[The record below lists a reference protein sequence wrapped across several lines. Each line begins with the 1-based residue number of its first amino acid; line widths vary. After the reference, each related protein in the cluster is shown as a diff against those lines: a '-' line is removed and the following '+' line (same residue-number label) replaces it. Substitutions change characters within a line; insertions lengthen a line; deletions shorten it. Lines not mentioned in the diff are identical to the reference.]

1 MKRQYTRLIF
11 EARYQKGTGL
21 RVYYVYNKSW
31 GNPKDVIRILIVSI
45 NGNVEFFMRIDEAVI
60 LAAGL
65 NKVAG
70 QMLIEQLPFVS
81 EITGKE
87 K

>member
-11 EARYQKGTGL
+11 EARFDKGTGI
-21 RVYYVYNKSW
+21 RVYYVYNKGW
-31 GNPKDVIRILIVSI
+31 GNPKDVIRVLIKAVKENI
-45 NGNVEFFMRIDEAVI
+45 EFFMRIDEAVI

-70 QMLIEQLPFVS
+70 QMLIEQLPFVG
-81 EITGKE
+81 EIK
-87 K
+87 

>member
-11 EARYQKGTGL
+11 EARFDKGTGIY
-21 RVYYVYNKSW
+21 VYYVYNKSW
-31 GNPKDVIRILIVSI
+31 GNPKDVIRVLIKAVKKDI
-45 NGNVEFFMRIDEAVI
+45 EFFMRVDEAVI

-65 NKVAG
+65 NKVAA

-81 EITGKE
+81 EMK
-87 K
+87 

>member
-1 MKRQYTRLIF
+1 MKRQYTKLTF
-11 EARYQKGTGL
+11 VAQYKKGTGL
-21 RVYYVYNKSW
+21 KVSYVYNKNW
-31 GNPKDVIRILIVSI
+31 GNPKDVIKVQIFALKKYI
-45 NGNVEFFMRIDEAVI
+45 EFYCRIDEAVI

-81 EITGKE
+81 EINGH
-87 K
+87 

>member
-1 MKRQYTRLIF
+1 MKRQYTKLIF
-11 EARYQKGTGL
+11 EARYGKGTGL
-21 RVYYVYNKSW
+21 KVSYVYNKGW
-31 GNPKDVIRILIVSI
+31 GNPKDVIKVQIFALKEYI
-45 NGNVEFFMRIDEAVI
+45 EFFMRIDEAVT

-81 EITGKE
+81 EIK
-87 K
+87 

>member
-11 EARYQKGTGL
+11 EARFDKGTGI
-21 RVYYVYNKSW
+21 RVYYVYNKNW
-31 GNPKDVIRILIVSI
+31 GNPKDVIRVLIKAVKEDI
-45 NGNVEFFMRIDEAVI
+45 EFFMRVDEAVI

-65 NKVAG
+65 NKVSG

-81 EITGKE
+81 EMK
-87 K
+87 

>member
-11 EARYQKGTGL
+11 AAQFSKGTGI
-21 RVYYVYNKSW
+21 YIFYVYNKSW
-31 GNPKDVIRILIVSI
+31 DNPKDVIRVLIKAVKENI
-45 NGNVEFFMRIDEAVI
+45 EFFMRIDEAVI

-81 EITGKE
+81 EIK
-87 K
+87 

>member
-11 EARYQKGTGL
+11 DARFSKGTGI

-31 GNPKDVIRILIVSI
+31 GNPKDVIRVLIKAAKEDI
-45 NGNVEFFMRIDEAVI
+45 EFFMRVDEAVI

-65 NKVAG
+65 TQVSG

-81 EITGKE
+81 EMK
-87 K
+87 

>member
-1 MKRQYTRLIF
+1 MKRQYTKLIF
-11 EARYQKGTGL
+11 EARFSKGTGIM
-21 RVYYVYNKSW
+21 VYYVHNKSW
-31 GNPKDVIRILIVSI
+31 GNPKDVIRVLIKAVKENI
-45 NGNVEFFMRIDEAVI
+45 EFFMRVDEAVI

-81 EITGKE
+81 EIK
-87 K
+87 